1 MLVPAGSLLMVA
13 PVAAWFAVTT
23 RSAWKRAVSV
33 TVGLAVTG
41 AAVASVVVFT
51 LTEIGGLLVILVAA
65 LAFRAG
71 ARRAVLVDR
80 PTPAGRPRP
89 AHPWLLVNPWSG
101 GGTAARAGLVP
112 AAEAAGFDVHVLA
125 RGDDPIQLARIAL
138 AGGADVLAVAG
149 GDGTLALVAGVAVE
163 HDVPFLC
170 VPAGTRN
177 HFARDLGLDRSD
189 PLGAL
194 QALDGR
200 EVRVDAAFVGD
211 RLFLNNVSLGVYAH
225 VVAEPDYRDQQAEHR
240 TRGAAPARPGRTR
253 LRFDER
259 PQRRG
264 AALRAG
270 PAPADLQQPLPASE
284 PGPARRPRAPRR
296 RPPADLGPPDEQG
309 LGAGR
314 AGGPG
319 GDGSPADRAGV
330 GPVERGGAHRRQ
342 PAPAAR
348 RRRRRRVDHPRAAA
362 RVPGRSEGASGAGAG
377 AGAAVDAGPPAPAG
391 DPGALAPGDRP
402 GQAADRRPCD
412 SRTMS
417 SQVRHVNHLHLVV
430 TDLRRS
436 VHFYRTAFEFEERY
450 TSAAGVVFLRSP
462 AGGSLAL
469 EQAGAGRPPGLGH
482 FGFSLSSGSAVTA
495 VVGRVVASGGGV
507 VELGELVTGDPHAV
521 VTDPDGHVIRL

>member
-1 MLVPAGSLLMVA
+1 MRATVAAMPRRLWAGVALVALFVLAAVVLLQAVASVRTLAYMLVPAGSLLMVA

-23 RSAWKRAVSV
+23 RSAWKRAISV

-71 ARRAVLVDR
+71 AHRAVLVDR

-125 RGDDPIQLARIAL
+125 PGDDPIQLARIAL

-163 HDVPFLC
+163 HDIPFLC

-189 PLGAL
+189 PVGAL

-225 VVAEPDYRDQQAEHR
+225 VVAEPDYRTSKLNTARVVLRRLVRGERDPGSMSVRNAEGRLFERVQLLQISNNRYQLRNLARLGARERLDAGLLQISALLTNKGSELAGLAARAATGRLR
-240 TRGAAPARPGRTR
+240 TAPAWA
-253 LRFDER
+253 
-259 PQRRG
+259 QWNS
-264 AALRAG
+264 AALTV
-270 PAPADLQQPLPASE
+270 DSPLPLIA
-284 PGPARRPRAPRR
+284 
-296 RPPADLGPPDEQG
+296 
-309 LGAGR
+309 
-314 AGGPG
+314 
-319 GDGSPADRAGV
+319 AGV
-330 GPVERGGAHRRQ
+330 DGESITLEPPLEFRVAPKALRVLV
-342 PAPAAR
+342 PAQVPPWAQAR
-348 RRRRRRVDHPRAAA
+348 RRQQAIPALWRLAT
-362 RVPGRSEGASGAGAG
+362 GRDRLRTG
-377 AGAAVDAGPPAPAG
+377 APATV
-391 DPGALAPGDRP
+391 APCP
-402 GQAADRRPCD
+402 P
-412 SRTMS
+412 
-417 SQVRHVNHLHLVV
+417 
-430 TDLRRS
+430 RS
-436 VHFYRTAFEFEERY
+436 AT
-450 TSAAGVVFLRSP
+450 
-462 AGGSLAL
+462 
-469 EQAGAGRPPGLGH
+469 
-482 FGFSLSSGSAVTA
+482 
-495 VVGRVVASGGGV
+495 
-507 VELGELVTGDPHAV
+507 
-521 VTDPDGHVIRL
+521 